1 MNNQTQHTYPMN
13 KRSILSLII
22 TPLLLAA
29 PAFAQEAKLPAIRVD
44 DQALK
49 RDENSSYAPII
60 ERVAPSVVTISIE
73 ATAGNVAKEGNRFS
87 DPLFRHFFGMPDEKE
102 APRKNPKKL
111 IQTGLGSG
119 VVISAD
125 GYILTNFHVV
135 ESAEV
140 ITVTLADGVTT
151 HKAKRIA
158 GDKGSDIAVIKV
170 DATNLSPITF
180 ADSDKARVG
189 DVVLA
194 IGSPFAFRQ
203 SVTKG
208 IISAVGRA
216 EHYISEFAN
225 FIQTDASINPGNSGG
240 ALIDTQGRL
249 VGIPTAIFSRSGGNM
264 GIGFAVPA
272 NQARSTM
279 ESLLKHGRVVRGAVG
294 IIMGEIDAPLA
305 KSLGLPD
312 NQGIIISELIKGG
325 AAEKSGLKIED
336 VITELNGKK
345 IESIVTFKNAIAAM
359 DPGTKVELKI
369 IRDGKD
375 MITPVTVGDRGE
387 ISTASFNPS
396 AEPAAKAPDVL
407 DGVQVGDITAQQ
419 RKELRLDDA
428 VRGALVTEV
437 GADTPSAEAELK
449 RGDVIVSINGKEVT
463 NADDAVKLSEE
474 VKTLKSVRLRV
485 LRGGQPRF
493 VIVEERKE

>member
-1 MNNQTQHTYPMN
+1 MN
-13 KRSILSLII
+13 KRIILSLII

-29 PAFAQEAKLPAIRVD
+29 PTFAQESKLPAIRVD

-60 ERVAPSVVTISIE
+60 ERVAPSVVTISTE
-73 ATAGNVAKEGNRFS
+73 ATAGSIAKESNRFS
-87 DPLFRHFFGMPDEKE
+87 DPMFRHFFGLPDEEE
-102 APRKNPKKL
+102 APRKKADPKSKKL

-119 VVISAD
+119 VIISAD

-158 GDKGSDIAVIKV
+158 GDKGSDIAVVKIE
-170 DATNLSPITF
+170 AANLSPITF

-216 EHYISEFAN
+216 EQYISEFAN

-249 VGIPTAIFSRSGGNM
+249 VGIPTAIYSRSGGNM
-264 GIGFAVPA
+264 GIGFAVPS
-272 NQARSTM
+272 NQARNTM
-279 ESLLKHGRVVRGAVG
+279 ESLLKNGRVVRGFLG
-294 IIMGEIDAPLA
+294 IKMDEVNEQLA

-312 NQGIIISELIKGG
+312 THGIVVADVVRDG
-325 AAEKSGLKIED
+325 AADKAGLKAED
-336 VITELNGKK
+336 VIVGLNGKK
-345 IESIVTFKNAIAAM
+345 TESIVLFRNAIAATA
-359 DPGTKVELKI
+359 PGEKVDLKI
-369 IRDGKD
+369 VRAGKE
-375 MITPVTVGDRGE
+375 IVVPVTIGDRGGAE
-387 ISTASFNPS
+387 TVSFKPT
-396 AEPAAKAPDVL
+396 AEPPAKAPDVL

-419 RKELRLDDA
+419 RKQLGLDDT
-428 VRGALVTEV
+428 VRGAIVTDV
-437 GADTPSAEAELK
+437 GADTPSADAELK

-463 NADDAVKLSEE
+463 NAEDAVKLSEE

-485 LRGGQPRF
+485 HRGGQTRF

>member
-1 MNNQTQHTYPMN
+1 MN
-13 KRSILSLII
+13 KCTILSLII

-29 PAFAQEAKLPAIRVD
+29 PAFAQDAKLPAIRVD

-60 ERVAPSVVTISIE
+60 ERVAPSVVTVSTE
-73 ATAGNVAKEGNRFS
+73 ATTGSVAKESNRFS
-87 DPLFRHFFGMPDEKE
+87 DPLFRHFFGLPDENE
-102 APRKNPKKL
+102 APRKKPSTNSKKL
-111 IQTGLGSG
+111 VPTGLGSG

-170 DATNLSPITF
+170 EATNLSPITF

-325 AAEKSGLKIED
+325 AAEKAGLKVED

-345 IESIVTFKNAIAAM
+345 IESINTFKNAIAGM
-359 DPGTKVELKI
+359 DPGTKVELKV

-387 ISTASFNPS
+387 ISTASFKPA
-396 AEPAAKAPDVL
+396 AEPATKAPDVL
-407 DGVQVGDITAQQ
+407 DGVQVGDITAQH
-419 RKELRLDDA
+419 RKQLNLDDT
-428 VRGALVTEV
+428 VRGAIVTEV
-437 GADTPSAEAELK
+437 GADTPSADAELR
-449 RGDVIVSINGKEVT
+449 RGDVIISINGKEVS

-474 VKTLKSVRLRV
+474 VKILKSVRLRV
-485 LRGGQPRF
+485 HRGGQTRF